1 MKKSHLMGHIYY
13 LHFLLHHLQEK
24 KEHRI
29 YYNTMNYIYDDK
41 ISIEIPEDK
50 EKYLSSNL

>member
-1 MKKSHLMGHIYY
+1 MGHIYY

-50 EKYLSSNL
+50 EKYLPSNL